1 MKVLL
6 GKLTGQGY
14 FKIVIFS
21 DKHWTWWNDN
31 LLKSINSFIAKSS
44 TLFSKTRIFYLL
56 YEHGLHTASI
66 GFNCENII
74 IWDLRHIQYV
84 LPIYHYNYGKT
95 VIYFVSSSPQ
105 GNYLIFSVQIKNSL
119 NNLDSFLRKYLSL
132 SANIS

>member
-56 YEHGLHTASI
+56 YEDGLHTASI
-66 GFNCENII
+66 GFNCENI